1 MALITH
7 FMNQSRQRASDTAV
21 DTTADLDSRR
31 ATDRG
36 ADEPTLRV
44 SCTTFLPKPGGEPV
58 QQAGGIPALVEHGP
72 DAWCVSPLYEA
83 AWPAGGEDLGGG
95 GGKRAGG
102 RTAGGGQVPGVSFMP
117 HFLSTDRASARAIQR
132 SIQRAVGPPTEVSNE
147 LTCGLHILLASGTA
161 SLQRIQRHHC
171 DHVDHDH

>member
-83 AWPAGGEDLGGG
+83 AWPARGEDLVCG

-102 RTAGGGQVPGVSFMP
+102 RTAGGASSWSVLHAALLVDRSRQRASDTAVDTTVGRA
-117 HFLSTDRASARAIQR
+117 TDRGV
-132 SIQRAVGPPTEVSNE
+132 QRAYVWFAHPSCQRNSEPPKNPAT
-147 LTCGLHILLASGTA
+147 
-161 SLQRIQRHHC
+161 SLRSC
-171 DHVDHDH
+171 